1 MRGEPQ
7 AVSSRLPAAV
17 RGRRWSWRPSRMSRR
32 PRLTPEERIVITE
45 RLQAEERAARRS
57 GRYVAE
63 ATYLGRR
70 W

>member
-1 MRGEPQ
+1 M
-7 AVSSRLPAAV
+7 VLVV
-17 RGRRWSWRPSRMSRR
+17 RADRAK
-32 PRLTPEERIVITE
+32 PRITAEERIEIIA

-57 GRYVAE
+57 GRYVAG